1 MERDLL
7 NAPFHVERFRKRGS
21 DVNAFRQMVELLM
34 QHEIADKVYGLW
46 SHDTLIICTSPSY
59 EADKT
64 IGRNNIVIVDNPR
77 SDVFE
82 MRYAEDYSTN
92 FGWHRE
98 GEQLLY
104 RGGLRTEKGAGAA
117 AQFIGDFVKEALEAR
132 GESPNSG

>member
-1 MERDLL
+1 M
-7 NAPFHVERFRKRGS
+7 RFAR
-21 DVNAFRQMVELLM
+21 LLM
-34 QHEIADKVYGLW
+34 QHEIAGKVYGIW
-46 SHDTLIICTSPSY
+46 SHDTFIICTSPSY

-64 IGRNNIVIVDNPR
+64 NGPNNIVSVDNPR